1 MIYST
6 SRMEHTIREFVKLH
20 SENIEVIEVIEVLQ
34 NLNNL
39 DFLENLTPPLNCS
52 PQGVH

>member
-20 SENIEVIEVIEVLQ
+20 SENIEVFEVLQ